1 MSDFQKFKE
10 QRPRKEKFYRS
21 LTAKKVSDKEY
32 ENVLKV
38 WSKFETKMM
47 RDYHH
52 LHLRCDNL
60 LLANFFE
67 KFRNNGIWIMSK
79 LLCECK
85 S

>member
-47 RDYHH
+47 KDYHH
-52 LHLRCDNL
+52 LHLRCDMTG
-60 LLANFFE
+60 FFE
-67 KFRNNGIWIMSK
+67 KFRNNGMWIMSK